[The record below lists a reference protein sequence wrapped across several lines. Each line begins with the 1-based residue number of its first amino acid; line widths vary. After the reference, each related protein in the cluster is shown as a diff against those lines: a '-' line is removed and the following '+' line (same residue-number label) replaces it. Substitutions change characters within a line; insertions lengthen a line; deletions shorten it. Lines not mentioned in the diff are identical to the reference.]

1 MKTIFKTLILL
12 ALAFPLFT
20 SCKMDVDLHH
30 NKEVKDA
37 TSSPQDIKNIMNGA
51 FNQFASYR
59 FYGRDYI
66 LIGDISGGIS
76 TASPNYGWFMSYET
90 WTFADTESELNDL
103 YSSGFVVIDACTR
116 GIKGAKEL
124 IAAKT
129 KELETAQGTKKD
141 ILMEEI
147 YELNTYLPQF
157 YSLKAFTYFCLSN
170 LFAKCYA
177 PDHLNDLG
185 LVLVKDETIE
195 PNTTLHRS
203 TVKETYDYILEL
215 IGMAEA
221 FDADYFDSNL
231 SPTTFNPVNIKAL
244 KARVLLY
251 MRDYEGAKTAADEV
265 IAALGDGALSAN
277 AYIGRWH
284 STALD
289 MEDLFTLPKS
299 DIDNL
304 SANSL
309 NTMYSTYNAGINF
322 DPEELFG
329 KNDFRAGLID
339 FASGHPMKFDGTRT
353 SQVVTNIPVIRK
365 SEVFLIA
372 AEAKAQLND
381 INGAYEA
388 LNYTASRDA
397 SFAETQLTTKE
408 QFIDFIANERIRE
421 FFQEGHRWYD
431 LRRMDLTVTLN
442 GVENYRPSEFVFPIP
457 ASEINAGQMTE
468 QNPDWKDHLPK

>member
-1 MKTIFKTLILL
+1 
-12 ALAFPLFT
+12 
-20 SCKMDVDLHH
+20 
-30 NKEVKDA
+30 
-37 TSSPQDIKNIMNGA
+37 
-51 FNQFASYR
+51 
-59 FYGRDYI
+59 
-66 LIGDISGGIS
+66 
-76 TASPNYGWFMSYET
+76 
-90 WTFADTESELNDL
+90 
-103 YSSGFVVIDACTR
+103 
-116 GIKGAKEL
+116 
-124 IAAKT
+124 
-129 KELETAQGTKKD
+129 
-141 ILMEEI
+141 
-147 YELNTYLPQF
+147 
-157 YSLKAFTYFCLSN
+157 
-170 LFAKCYA
+170 
-177 PDHLNDLG
+177 
-185 LVLVKDETIE
+185 
-195 PNTTLHRS
+195 
-203 TVKETYDYILEL
+203 
-215 IGMAEA
+215 
-221 FDADYFDSNL
+221 
-231 SPTTFNPVNIKAL
+231 
-244 KARVLLY
+244 
-251 MRDYEGAKTAADEV
+251 
-265 IAALGDGALSAN
+265 
-277 AYIGRWH
+277 
-284 STALD
+284 

-329 KNDFRAGLID
+329 ENDFRTGLID

-442 GVENYRPSEFVFPIP
+442 GVENYHPSEFVFPIP